1 MINTVKKYIDI
12 VEQASR
18 VNDNWFEKDSFK
30 VYKKSDRREP
40 FEIANDSGTIDTL
53 EGPVKYFKGDY
64 IITGPDNE
72 TYPISPE
79 KFRELKTDNGDGTA
93 SPKKIIK
100 LAKLADHDGHVIL
113 QYNGSKLYY
122 KKDEDYIVRHGP
134 NDYGAVKKDI
144 FSKTYSKEQE

>member
-113 QYNGSKLYY
+113 QYNGSKL
-122 KKDEDYIVRHGP
+122 
-134 NDYGAVKKDI
+134 
-144 FSKTYSKEQE
+144 

>member
-1 MINTVKKYIDI
+1 MVDTVKKYIDI

-18 VNDNWFEKDSFK
+18 INDDWFEKNALK
-30 VYKKSDRREP
+30 VYKNPDKREP
-40 FEIANDSGTIDTL
+40 FEIATDTGIIDTL

-64 IITGPDNE
+64 IITGPNNE
-72 TYPISPE
+72 RYPISPK
-79 KFRELKTDNGDGTA
+79 KFQELKTDNGDGTA
-93 SPKKIIK
+93 SPKKIVK

-122 KKDEDYIVRHGP
+122 KKDEDYIIRHGA

-144 FSKTYSKEQE
+144 FYKTYSKEQE